1 MNFFSPESA
10 AERYVIGRPY
20 FHPAAI
26 QRIKKVLSLSEPVTR
41 ALDVGCGTGLST
53 IALKEIAEQIVG
65 VDASRAMI
73 ARAPK
78 DSRIEYCVA
87 AAEKLPFSECE
98 FDLTTL
104 SSALHWLDRSKFCAE
119 AHRVLRPEGWLIVY
133 DNYFSAQMK
142 EDTDFQAWHRDVC
155 LAKYP
160 SPARAIASFTS
171 ENSERHGFR
180 LIHQEHYENIVSFS
194 VEELVDYLMTQSN
207 VIARVEG
214 GTEDIG
220 EVRLWL
226 MKNIRPLFRGLKGAR
241 FLFAGPIWYLQN
253 AAEKPIAPSAP

>member
-1 MNFFSPESA
+1 M
-10 AERYVIGRPY
+10 
-20 FHPAAI
+20 
-26 QRIKKVLSLSEPVTR
+26 R

-53 IALKEIAEQIVG
+53 TALKEIAEQIVG
-65 VDASRAMI
+65 VDASQAMI

-78 DSRIEYCVA
+78 DSSIQYCVA
-87 AAEKLPFSECE
+87 AAEELPFSECE
-98 FDLTTL
+98 FDLMTL
-104 SSALHWLDRSKFCAE
+104 SSAFHWLDRGKFCAE

-142 EDTDFQAWHRDVC
+142 ENADFQAWHRDVC

-160 SPARAIASFTS
+160 SPTRASVLFTS
-171 ENSERHGFR
+171 ENSERQGFR
-180 LIHQEHYENIVSFS
+180 LIHQEYYENIISFS

-226 MKNIRPLFRGLKGAR
+226 MKNIRPLFRGLEEAR
-241 FLFAGPIWYLQN
+241 FLFIGPIWYLQN
-253 AAEKPIAPSAP
+253 AAGKPTAPSAP